1 MISQAAKL
9 SYPANERVIDACVE
23 LLHAGRPLSEII
35 DEVKRLSAAGAPFS
49 DLSAGDQPSTEQ
61 DSAEPRSTGRSSS
74 DAASDDHSG
83 GLKTTADQLRGH
95 APAAGQTTAGPVG
108 TPRKSR

>member
-61 DSAEPRSTGRSSS
+61 DSAEPRSTGRTRRL
-74 DAASDDHSG
+74 H
-83 GLKTTADQLRGH
+83 TN
-95 APAAGQTTAGPVG
+95 
-108 TPRKSR
+108 